1 MRIHP
6 REDLV
11 HRFFAGTGPSYDFMV
26 NLCTFGCDQW
36 WKRKILSRIPPR
48 SLEIMDQASGTGIL
62 TFKIAQKF
70 PRCRIVGV
78 ELRREYA
85 HIAREKAVARR
96 IRNVEFIVGGAEQ
109 VVLNTHLDC
118 ITSSYLAKYVEME
131 SLVKNAGQMLK
142 KNGLLIMHDFTYPP
156 DRLFARV
163 WELYFRILQTA
174 ASRVYPRW
182 RTIFYEL
189 PQLLRSTRWVTE
201 LIECLRKSVFTD
213 ITLESLTLG
222 TAAIVTAR
230 KA

>member
-1 MRIHP
+1 
-6 REDLV
+6 
-11 HRFFAGTGPSYDFMV
+11 
-26 NLCTFGCDQW
+26 
-36 WKRKILSRIPPR
+36 
-48 SLEIMDQASGTGIL
+48 
-62 TFKIAQKF
+62 
-70 PRCRIVGV
+70 
-78 ELRREYA
+78 
-85 HIAREKAVARR
+85 
-96 IRNVEFIVGGAEQ
+96 
-109 VVLNTHLDC
+109 
-118 ITSSYLAKYVEME
+118 ME

-189 PQLLRSTRWVTE
+189 PQLLRSTCWVTE